1 MGCQLAWVWPPSG
14 ARTGDSSYYQEAVRA
29 GAGDCGTQGS
39 TVPEARGG
47 RLIPQPC
54 QLPAPTASKYQDSP
68 SKAWSQSPCGFT
80 SRPAPHC
87 PPKGATAQPLGCRRP
102 VRGGVPSFLP
112 SDVSETPF
120 TCDVLRSPKSMTPE
134 SPPQRTVLAARGRG
148 EDGGGRGRAGP
159 QSLGG
164 AAVAGSAEGSGGWRG
179 GLGEEGRMLRLSL
192 SSCRAPG
199 TGLDGW

>member
-1 MGCQLAWVWPPSG
+1 MTVGPRGAQCPRRGGGGSYLSPASSRLPRPPNTRTLP
-14 ARTGDSSYYQEAVRA
+14 ARPGLSLPAVSPVGPPPTVPQREPRPSLW
-29 GAGDCGTQGS
+29 GAGGLCEAGS
-39 TVPEARGG
+39 HRFC
-47 RLIPQPC
+47 PQM
-54 QLPAPTASKYQDSP
+54 SP
-68 SKAWSQSPCGFT
+68 LTDPGLEQM
-80 SRPAPHC
+80 
-87 PPKGATAQPLGCRRP
+87 
-102 VRGGVPSFLP
+102 
-112 SDVSETPF
+112 VSETPF

-134 SPPQRTVLAARGRG
+134 SRPQRTVLAARGRG

-164 AAVAGSAEGSGGWRG
+164 AAVAGSAGGSGGWRG